1 MTDYVTSELGDRI
14 GFDLAGSGPALVF
27 VVGAGPYRA
36 GDPHTTASA
45 RRTAELGVATLVYD
59 RLGRGDSRVDGPI
72 TLDRELSAVAA
83 VIEAAG
89 GGAAGG
95 EAALC
100 GHSSGCAIALAAAAS
115 GLPVTALVLFETPI
129 GGIAGGAGA
138 WADEFRRRLRAGERE
153 SALQWYMKD
162 MPPEWFE
169 GVRNSPG
176 FSGMLAQL
184 DGHQPD
190 AEALA
195 WTESAPLGE
204 LLGGIRVPVEAL
216 VAEQTLPVMPAAAAA
231 IAAAIPGATHG
242 TIPGAFHQWEVEPMA
257 AELSRFV
264 RAAVGA

>member
-1 MTDYVTSELGDRI
+1 MTDYATSELGDRI
-14 GFDLAGSGPALVF
+14 GFDRYGSGPALVF
-27 VVGAGPYRA
+27 VAGAGPYRA
-36 GDPHTTASA
+36 GDPHTTA
-45 RRTAELGVATLVYD
+45 TAQRAADLGLTTLVYD

-72 TLDRELSAVAA
+72 TLDRELAAVA
-83 VIEAAG
+83 VMIE
-89 GGAAGG
+89 AAGG

-115 GLPVTALVLFETPI
+115 GLPVTALILFEAPI
-129 GGIAGGAGA
+129 GGIGGGASA
-138 WADEFRRRLRAGERE
+138 WAEEFRRRLEADERE

-169 GVRNSPG
+169 GARNSPG
-176 FSGMLAQL
+176 FPGMLAQL

-195 WTESAPLGE
+195 WTESAPLAE

-216 VAEQTLPVMPAAAAA
+216 VGAQTMPVMSAAAAA

-242 TIPGAFHQWEVEPMA
+242 TIAGASHQWEVEPMA
-257 AELSRFV
+257 AELARFV
-264 RAAVGA
+264 KAAVGT

>member
-14 GFDLAGSGPALVF
+14 GFDLSGSGPALVF

-36 GDPHTTASA
+36 GDPHTTATA
-45 RRTAELGVATLVYD
+45 RRASELGLTTLVYD

-72 TLDRELSAVAA
+72 ALDRELAAVAA
-83 VIEAAG
+83 AIEAAG
-89 GGAAGG
+89 GR
-95 EAALC
+95 AALC

-115 GLPVTALVLFETPI
+115 GLPVTALVLFEAPI

-138 WADEFRRRLRAGERE
+138 WAEEFRRRLSADERE

-169 GVRNSPG
+169 GARSSPG
-176 FSGMLAQL
+176 FAGMLAQL

-195 WTESAPLGE
+195 WAESAPLGE

-216 VAEQTLPVMPAAAAA
+216 VGEQTLPVMPVAAAA
-231 IAAAIPGATHG
+231 IAAAIPGAAHG

-257 AELSRFV
+257 AEVARFV
-264 RAAVGA
+264 KTAVGD